1 VPLAAPLILASTS
14 TYRRTL
20 LERLGLRFEA
30 VGPGVDEAHR
40 PTEAAQERALRLAT
54 AKADAISSRHPQ
66 AVVIGSD
73 QVAVCGE
80 SMLDKP
86 GEAERARAQ
95 LAHLSGATAQF
106 LTACCVRC
114 RSTGFLA
121 THVDVTS
128 VRFRTLASEE
138 IERYVALEQPL
149 DCAGSFKAEGL
160 GITLL
165 ESIDSR
171 DPTGL
176 IGLPLI
182 WLAKT
187 LRRAG
192 YLLP

>member
-1 VPLAAPLILASTS
+1 
-14 TYRRTL
+14 
-20 LERLGLRFEA
+20 
-30 VGPGVDEAHR
+30 
-40 PTEAAQERALRLAT
+40 
-54 AKADAISSRHPQ
+54 
-66 AVVIGSD
+66 
-73 QVAVCGE
+73 
-80 SMLDKP
+80 
-86 GEAERARAQ
+86 
-95 LAHLSGATAQF
+95 
-106 LTACCVRC
+106 
-114 RSTGFLA
+114 
-121 THVDVTS
+121 VDVTS

>member
-1 VPLAAPLILASTS
+1 MPPAAPLILASTS
-14 TYRRTL
+14 AYRRML
-20 LERLGLRFEA
+20 LERLGLPFQA
-30 VGPGVDEAHR
+30 IGPGIDEAHR
-40 PTEAAQERALRLAT
+40 ATEGAKERAVRLAS
-54 AKADAISSRHPQ
+54 AKADAVSSRHPE

-80 SMLDKP
+80 SVLDKP
-86 GEAERARAQ
+86 TEPARARAQ

-114 RSTGFLA
+114 QSTGFIA
-121 THVDVTS
+121 THVDVTR
-128 VRFRTLASEE
+128 VRFRKLTSAE
-138 IERYVALEQPL
+138 IERYVSLEQPL
-149 DCAGSFKAEGL
+149 DCAGSFKSEGL
-160 GITLL
+160 GISLL
-165 ESIDSR
+165 ESIDSH